1 MSKLATF
8 QLAPTQ
14 GAVVPSSSRSTV
26 AEWPTPTVASRAEL
40 EQLLLDDVPY
50 GDLTTDALGIGS
62 ASGSMQFSARDT
74 MALALVE
81 DAAAII
87 ELAGCRVELFASSG
101 TVLDHGAPILTA
113 YGPASALLRS
123 WKVAQTLIEI
133 WSGVATDARAIVAA
147 ATAVAPNI
155 AVACTRKNVP
165 GTKRFAVAAVKAGGA
180 VMHRLGLS
188 ETVLVFPEH
197 RAFLGKEPFVGLVER
212 LRRAAPEKRLVI
224 EVTTLETAIVAASV
238 GFDVIQAEKFTPTEI
253 AALVARMAMCARSR
267 PIVAAA
273 GGIHAGNVAA
283 YAQAGADVVVTSSPY
298 LARPRD
304 IQVRIGPSSA
314 DQ

>member
-1 MSKLATF
+1 MEMLREAQT
-8 QLAPTQ
+8 LP
-14 GAVVPSSSRSTV
+14 GRRHSSEPQKPIDPMLPIS
-26 AEWPTPTVASRAEL
+26 SRAEL
-40 EQLLLDDVPY
+40 EQLLADDVPY
-50 GDLTTDALGIGS
+50 GDLTTDALGIGQLP
-62 ASGSMQFSARDT
+62 GSMAFTARDK
-74 MALALVE
+74 MVLALAE
-81 DAAAII
+81 DAAALI

-101 TVLDHGAPILTA
+101 AALEAGTPILTA

-133 WSGVATDARAIVAA
+133 WSGVATDARAIVDA
-147 ATAVAPNI
+147 ATAVQPHI

-197 RAFLGKEPFVGLVER
+197 RAFMGKEPFAGLVER
-212 LRRAAPEKRLVI
+212 LRRAAPEKKLVI
-224 EVTTLETAIVAASV
+224 EVTTLEAAIVAAAV
-238 GFDVIQAEKFTPTEI
+238 GFDVIQAEKFAPAEI
-253 AALVARMAMCARSR
+253 AALVARMATASARSR
-267 PIVAAA
+267 PVIAAA

-304 IQVRIGPSSA
+304 VQVRIGPT
-314 DQ
+314 

>member
-1 MSKLATF
+1 MNSPAKLRPAPPPAIVPSTPHWP
-8 QLAPTQ
+8 APTV
-14 GAVVPSSSRSTV
+14 G
-26 AEWPTPTVASRAEL
+26 SRAEL
-40 EQLLLDDVPY
+40 EELLADDVPY
-50 GDLTTDALGIGS
+50 GDLTTDALGIG
-62 ASGSMQFSARDT
+62 AAAGMMQFTARDS
-74 MALALVE
+74 MVLALAE

-87 ELAGCRVELFASSG
+87 ELAGCRVELFAPSG
-101 TVLDHGAPILTA
+101 TMLDRGSPILTA
-113 YGPASALLRS
+113 RGPASALLRS

-165 GTKRFAVAAVKAGGA
+165 GTKRFATAAVKAGGA

-212 LRRAAPEKRLVI
+212 LRRAAPEKRLVV
-224 EVTTLETAIVAASV
+224 EVTTLEAAIVAAAV
-238 GFDVIQAEKFTPTEI
+238 GFDVIQAEKFTPDQI
-253 AALVARMAMCARSR
+253 ALLVARMATIARSR
-267 PIVAAA
+267 PVVAAA

-304 IQVRIGPSSA
+304 VRVRIGPSSA
-314 DQ
+314 DR

>member
-1 MSKLATF
+1 MSSPAKLRPVPPPAAFAPST
-8 QLAPTQ
+8 QLWPMPT
-14 GAVVPSSSRSTV
+14 VVSRS
-26 AEWPTPTVASRAEL
+26 EL
-40 EQLLLDDVPY
+40 EALLADDVPY
-50 GDLTTDALGIGS
+50 GDLTTDALGIG
-62 ASGSMQFSARDT
+62 AATGTMRFTARDA
-74 MALALVE
+74 MVLALAE
-81 DAAAII
+81 DAAAMI
-87 ELAGCRVELFASSG
+87 ELVGCRVELFAGSG
-101 TVLDHGAPILTA
+101 NVLEPGSPILTA
-113 YGPASALLRS
+113 HGPAAALLRS

-180 VMHRLGLS
+180 IMHRLGLS

-212 LRRAAPEKRLVI
+212 LRRVAPEKRLVV
-224 EVTTLETAIVAASV
+224 EVDTLEAAIVAASV
-238 GFDVIQAEKFTPTEI
+238 GFDVIQAEKFTP
-253 AALVARMAMCARSR
+253 AQVALLVARMAAIGRSR
-267 PIVAAA
+267 PVVAVA

-304 IQVRIGPSSA
+304 VQVWIGPSSA

>member
-1 MSKLATF
+1 MSNPAKLHPTPPPAT
-8 QLAPTQ
+8 
-14 GAVVPSSSRSTV
+14 GVPSTPR
-26 AEWPTPTVASRAEL
+26 WPMPTLASRAEL
-40 EQLLLDDVPY
+40 EELLADDVPY
-50 GDLTTDALGIGS
+50 GDLTTDALGIG
-62 ASGSMQFSARDT
+62 AVSGSMQFTARDA
-74 MALALVE
+74 MVLALAE

-101 TVLDHGAPILTA
+101 TVLEQGSPILTA
-113 YGPASALLRS
+113 HGPASALLRS

-147 ATAVAPNI
+147 ATAVAPNV

-197 RAFLGKEPFVGLVER
+197 RAFLGNEPFVGLVER

-224 EVTTLETAIVAASV
+224 EVTTLEAAIVAAAV
-238 GFDVIQAEKFTPTEI
+238 GFDVIQAEKFTPDQI
-253 AALVARMAMCARSR
+253 ALLVARVATTARSR
-267 PIVAAA
+267 PVVAAA

-304 IQVRIGPSSA
+304 VQVRIGPSSTH
-314 DQ
+314 Q

>member
-1 MSKLATF
+1 MHSPAKSRPAPPPAGLVPS
-8 QLAPTQ
+8 LPHWPAPTA
-14 GAVVPSSSRSTV
+14 G
-26 AEWPTPTVASRAEL
+26 SRAEL
-40 EQLLLDDVPY
+40 EELLADDVPY
-50 GDLTTDALGIGS
+50 GDLTTDALGIG
-62 ASGSMQFSARDT
+62 AVSGSMQFTARDA
-74 MALALVE
+74 MVLALAE

-101 TVLDHGAPILTA
+101 TVLAQGSPILTA
-113 YGPASALLRS
+113 RGPASALLRS

-147 ATAVAPNI
+147 ATAVAPGI

-165 GTKRFAVAAVKAGGA
+165 GTKRFAVAAVRAGGA

-197 RAFLGKEPFVGLVER
+197 RAFLGQEPFVGLVER
-212 LRRAAPEKRLVI
+212 LKHAAPEKRLVV
-224 EVTTLETAIVAASV
+224 EVTTLEAAIVAASV
-238 GFDVIQAEKFTPTEI
+238 GFDVIQAEKFTPDQI
-253 AALVARMAMCARSR
+253 ALLVSRMATIAPSR
-267 PIVAAA
+267 PVVAAA

-304 IQVRIGPSSA
+304 VQVRIGPLSA
-314 DQ
+314 E

>member
-1 MSKLATF
+1 MLNCATLAGTTALH
-8 QLAPTQ
+8 QH
-14 GAVVPSSSRSTV
+14 
-26 AEWPTPTVASRAEL
+26 AERAGSLRAIASRHEL
-40 EQLLLDDVPY
+40 EELLADDVPY
-50 GDLTTDALGIGS
+50 GDLTTDALGMG
-62 ASGSMQFSARDT
+62 AVPGSMAFTARDT
-74 MALALVE
+74 MVLALAE

-87 ELAGCRVELFASSG
+87 ELSGCRVDLLASSG
-101 TVLDHGAPILTA
+101 GLLPKGAPILIA
-113 YGPASALLRS
+113 HGPASALLRS

-133 WSGVATDARAIVAA
+133 WSGVATDARAIVDAA
-147 ATAVAPNI
+147 RAVAPDI

-197 RAFLGKEPFVGLVER
+197 RAFLGKEMLSESVDR
-212 LRRAAPEKRLVI
+212 LRRAAPEKKLVI
-224 EVTTLETAIVAASV
+224 EVNKIEDAVIAAVS
-238 GFDVIQAEKFTPTEI
+238 GFDVIQAEKFSPTEI
-253 AALVARMAMCARSR
+253 AALVARMDMMASMRKR
-267 PIVAAA
+267 PIVVAA

-283 YAQAGADVVVTSSPY
+283 YAQAGADIVVTSSPY

-304 IQVRIGPSSA
+304 VQVRIGPSSA

>member
-1 MSKLATF
+1 MSSPAKLRPAPPPPAIVPSTPHWP
-8 QLAPTQ
+8 APTI
-14 GAVVPSSSRSTV
+14 
-26 AEWPTPTVASRAEL
+26 ASRAEL
-40 EQLLLDDVPY
+40 EGLLADDVPY
-50 GDLTTDALGIGS
+50 GDLTTDALGIGTV
-62 ASGSMQFSARDT
+62 SGTMQFTARDP
-74 MALALVE
+74 MVLALAE

-101 TVLDHGAPILTA
+101 ATLEQGSPILTA
-113 YGPASALLRS
+113 HGPASALLPS

-147 ATAVAPNI
+147 ATAVAPSI

-180 VMHRLGLS
+180 AMHRLGLS

-212 LRRAAPEKRLVI
+212 LRRAAPEKRLVV
-224 EVTTLETAIVAASV
+224 EVTTLEAAIVAAAV
-238 GFDVIQAEKFTPTEI
+238 GFDVIQVEKFTPDQI
-253 AALVARMAMCARSR
+253 ALLVARMATIARSR
-267 PIVAAA
+267 PVVAAA

-304 IQVRIGPSSA
+304 VQVRIGPSSM
-314 DQ
+314 D